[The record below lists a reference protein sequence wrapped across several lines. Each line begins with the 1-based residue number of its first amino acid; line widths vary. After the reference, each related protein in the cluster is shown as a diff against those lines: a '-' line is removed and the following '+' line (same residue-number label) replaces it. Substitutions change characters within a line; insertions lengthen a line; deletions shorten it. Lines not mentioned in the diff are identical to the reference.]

1 MPRRAGQTSSAFSN
15 GSAGRARPPAKA
27 RCSSGWRRTTRR
39 RSRRSS
45 ACTWKTWWAIS
56 RSRARMRR
64 TSRGRGTASWNRRR
78 RTRSRCFL
86 NRRFSISAS
95 SAERGDRRRTDS
107 SCVCRSDMW
116 WMGSSGAA
124 NGGPHGGDAAH
135 WCRRVG
141 DLVGAALLPGRQDRS
156 AASVAECVPPR
167 RTRPLSRLR
176 RTSAADRGGI
186 RRGRTASVAPL
197 MWTALSALL
206 VVALGRVA
214 AQEPASSIGQE
225 LAVPS
230 HLQDGREFSLPL
242 EQLLAHGRRLFEAIW
257 TEEDGGGRPLTKGTG
272 RPLTDTS
279 RPLNGAR
286 AFNRISGPDANSC
299 AGCHNAPYGISGGH
313 GEFVTNVSLL
323 GQRFDFVTF
332 DPADRLPTRGTV
344 DETGRPALLQTVAD
358 SRRTTGM
365 FGAGYLEMLARQM
378 TEELQ
383 RIRVTIKVGES
394 KPLVAKG
401 VSFGTL
407 TLTKQGVWD
416 TWKVQGLGRLSLI
429 AGDSTHPPSLVI
441 RPWHQASNIV
451 SIREFTNTAFNQ
463 HHGIQS
469 TERFGRGTDP
479 DGDGVRN
486 ELTVADVTAVSV
498 WQATLQVPGRVIPRD
513 PAIERAVAIG
523 ERAFSEIGCATCHVP
538 RLPLRSN
545 GWIYTEPNPFN
556 PATNLRSG
564 ETRDLK
570 VDLSSDAL
578 PQPRLHPDSSGAVW
592 VDAYTD
598 FKLHDICDA
607 GDREPLDMNQP
618 Q

>member
-1 MPRRAGQTSSAFSN
+1 
-15 GSAGRARPPAKA
+15 
-27 RCSSGWRRTTRR
+27 
-39 RSRRSS
+39 
-45 ACTWKTWWAIS
+45 
-56 RSRARMRR
+56 
-64 TSRGRGTASWNRRR
+64 
-78 RTRSRCFL
+78 
-86 NRRFSISAS
+86 
-95 SAERGDRRRTDS
+95 
-107 SCVCRSDMW
+107 
-116 WMGSSGAA
+116 
-124 NGGPHGGDAAH
+124 
-135 WCRRVG
+135 
-141 DLVGAALLPGRQDRS
+141 
-156 AASVAECVPPR
+156 
-167 RTRPLSRLR
+167 
-176 RTSAADRGGI
+176 
-186 RRGRTASVAPL
+186 
-197 MWTALSALL
+197 MWTALTAL
-206 VVALGRVA
+206 VAIAIARVA
-214 AQEPASSIGQE
+214 AQEPAASIGQE

-242 EQLLAHGRRLFEAIW
+242 EQLLAHGRHLFEAIW

-272 RPLTDTS
+272 RPLTDPS

-286 AFNRISGPDANSC
+286 AFNRVSGPDANSC
-299 AGCHNAPYGISGGH
+299 AGCHNAPYGISGGN

-323 GQRFDFVTF
+323 GQRFDFITF

-383 RIRVTIKVGES
+383 RIRATIKVGES

-407 TLTKQGVWD
+407 TLTTQGVWD
-416 TWKVQGLGRLSLI
+416 TSKVQGLGRLSLV

-523 ERAFSEIGCATCHVP
+523 EKAFGQIGCATCHVP
-538 RLPLRSN
+538 RLPLRGN
-545 GWIYTEPNPFN
+545 GWVYTEPNPFN

-564 ETRDLK
+564 ETRDLR
-570 VDLSSDAL
+570 VDLSSDVL
-578 PQPRLHPDSSGAVW
+578 PQPRLHPDSSGTVW

-607 GDREPLDMNQP
+607 ADREPLDMNQP
-618 Q
+618 QWSDTLRQGNCRFLTKRLWGAANEKPYFHHGLFTTLRQAILAHSGEAKSSRVAFQALPAAERDALVEFLKTLQVLPPGTRDLVVDERFQARSWPAAPDAVGQTH